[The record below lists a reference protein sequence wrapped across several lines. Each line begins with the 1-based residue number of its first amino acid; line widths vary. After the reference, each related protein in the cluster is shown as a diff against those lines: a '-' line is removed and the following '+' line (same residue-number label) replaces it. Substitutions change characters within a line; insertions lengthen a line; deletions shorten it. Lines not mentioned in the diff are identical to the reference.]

1 MQLEFEGKVFMKT
14 ELIIL
19 TGFLGSGKSTWL
31 TKLLQQEKLRGRKTA
46 VLMNE
51 LGDYSVDTAIV
62 GEDVPLQ
69 ELLRGCICCTLKD
82 EVEIQLLNL
91 YMLHQPEVIYIEA
104 TGVAHPMEIIDAC
117 MSPLIANQ
125 LEVAG
130 VYQVVDAERWMHQ
143 HELPVAVRHLLKD
156 QVRYADH
163 VLLNKIDL
171 VPEND
176 VQEIEQELQHLN
188 PAAQH
193 YRATFADLHALSN
206 KKRVQ
211 QVEPSASVFDVNK
224 ELHVRAVSYTFTHQ
238 IARQDFEEWLVHLPS
253 GVFRVK
259 GFVPFL
265 DQKGPTLVQIAY
277 GVPQYTEQEIRFP
290 ATLVLIGH
298 RLDKA
303 KLVHSLEQLEK
314 AVI

>member
-1 MQLEFEGKVFMKT
+1 MKT

-117 MSPLIANQ
+117 MSPLIAN
-125 LEVAG
+125 
-130 VYQVVDAERWMHQ
+130 
-143 HELPVAVRHLLKD
+143 
-156 QVRYADH
+156 
-163 VLLNKIDL
+163 
-171 VPEND
+171 
-176 VQEIEQELQHLN
+176 
-188 PAAQH
+188 
-193 YRATFADLHALSN
+193 
-206 KKRVQ
+206 
-211 QVEPSASVFDVNK
+211 
-224 ELHVRAVSYTFTHQ
+224 
-238 IARQDFEEWLVHLPS
+238 
-253 GVFRVK
+253 
-259 GFVPFL
+259 
-265 DQKGPTLVQIAY
+265 
-277 GVPQYTEQEIRFP
+277 
-290 ATLVLIGH
+290 
-298 RLDKA
+298 
-303 KLVHSLEQLEK
+303 
-314 AVI
+314 

>member
-1 MQLEFEGKVFMKT
+1 MKT

-31 TKLLQQEKLRGRKTA
+31 TKLLQQEKIRGRKTA

-91 YMLHQPEVIYIEA
+91 YMLHRPEVIYIEA

-130 VYQVVDAERWMHQ
+130 VYQVVDAERWMYQ
-143 HELPVAVRHLLKD
+143 QELPVAVRHLLKD

-171 VPEND
+171 VSED
-176 VQEIEQELQHLN
+176 AVQEIEQELQHLN
-188 PAAQH
+188 PAARH
-193 YRATFADLHALSN
+193 YRATFADLHALPN
-206 KKRVQ
+206 KRRVQ
-211 QVEPSASVFDVNK
+211 HVEPSGSVFDVNK

-238 IARQDFEEWLVHLPS
+238 INRPDFEKWLIQLPT

-265 DQKGPTLVQIAY
+265 DQKGPTLVQVAY

-290 ATLVLIGH
+290 TTLVLIGH

-303 KLVHSLEQLEK
+303 SLVNSLEQLEK
-314 AVI
+314 AVR